1 MVAEGSGGGEAGAFL
16 VECQPERT
24 VFISR
29 EWAYHGMHP
38 YGTTLGGMEPNRA
51 GYSGDLVS
59 DVVIV
64 PYDDTEAVAR
74 KLADKLWNLRIM
86 ADDDGVMNRSAL
98 DLLHDSGDSI
108 ALLVVSQFTL
118 YADCRKGRRPSYIRA
133 AVPDVARPLV
143 DHFANCLRALGLTVE
158 TGEFGAE
165 MAVELVNDGPV
176 TILLDSDELRST
188 V

>member
-1 MVAEGSGGGEAGAFL
+1 LLLLVGVTGEDTTNTAKFLAEKTA
-16 VECQPERT
+16 
-24 VFISR
+24 
-29 EWAYHGMHP
+29 
-38 YGTTLGGMEPNRA
+38 
-51 GYSGDLVS
+51 
-59 DVVIV
+59 
-64 PYDDTEAVAR
+64 
-74 KLADKLWNLRIM
+74 NLRIF
-86 ADDDGVMNRSAL
+86 DDEHGVMNRSAL

-143 DHFANCLRALGLTVE
+143 DHFADCLRALGLTVE